1 MIYYDLPAPFA
12 PGLEDKIVGAVKEQI
27 GKAFA
32 ARFDHKKTGETLPL
46 SPQQSQSVIKTKPG
60 LRVDLVAAEPLVA
73 DPVALAFGPDGKL
86 WVAEMADYPNGRSGK
101 FDPGGRVVFL
111 EDTDGDGRFDRSTV
125 FLDNLPFPTG
135 VIPWRKGVLAC

>member
-86 WVAEMADYPNGRSGK
+86 WVADMSDYPNGRTWK
-101 FDPGGRVVFL
+101 FDAGGRMVYVEDTNGDGVFDSRIVFL
-111 EDTDGDGRFDRSTV
+111 ATLSFATA
-125 FLDNLPFPTG
+125 
-135 VIPWRKGVLAC
+135 VIRWR